1 MHTHII
7 IYIYTCRCIQ
17 CFNVIVDPSGPIG
30 KSQTLIAP
38 GPPAPP
44 AAPVPATAPP
54 LPTAP
59 PALPAPS
66 APSAPSAPPAS
77 SSPGPCDKTWQD
89 MTSCPAS
96 CISCQLRSTEIR
108 KNLKLISRDCIH
120 CTSAGYLLRAIHFGK
135 LKMLKDIFMYCDSLC
150 VTFPQSWMR
159 SFAGLDAIPAKS
171 FTLSAELESD
181 WADKGLWS
189 TFLTSCVFKGALQS

>member
-1 MHTHII
+1 MHTYNVSMLLLTLLVQLENLRRWSLQDLRHHQ
-7 IYIYTCRCIQ
+7 CRRRRLRCQ
-17 CFNVIVDPSGPIG
+17 RLHRLCR
-30 KSQTLIAP
+30 LRR
-38 GPPAPP
+38 
-44 AAPVPATAPP
+44 
-54 LPTAP
+54 LRRLH
-59 PALPAPS
+59 LPAQVQ
-66 APSAPSAPPAS
+66 
-77 SSPGPCDKTWQD
+77 DHVTWQD

-120 CTSAGYLLRAIHFGK
+120 CTSAGYLLGAIHFGK

-171 FTLSAELESD
+171 FTLSAKLESD